1 MSALLGIAWRSAW
14 HRRFALALV
23 VGSLALSTFLLLS
36 VERIRADV
44 QRNFRNAVSGTDLIV
59 GARSGPV
66 PLLLYSVFRIGG
78 VQQGVRLSSLQA
90 LEQDRAVAWVVP
102 LALGDSH
109 QGFPVLGTTVGYFE
123 HFRYGDRRPLALAE
137 GRAFE
142 ATTDR
147 EAVLG
152 AEVAERLGYRP
163 GQRIVLSHG
172 DGALDGQDHD
182 HHPFTV
188 VGVLARTGTPVD
200 RSVHITLQGMQALH
214 QDWVGGIRLPGAGGA
229 LGAAVGAPLRAP
241 GVAEPALPRT
251 VTAALVGLKSR
262 AAVFS
267 VQQRVATQEGEPLMA
282 ILPGVV
288 LDELWSMLGM
298 VEQALLA
305 MSALVGAVSLAG
317 LIAVVVAALDQRRRE
332 LAVLRSIG
340 AGPPKLLGL
349 LVLEGAVLSGV
360 GVLLGTVAWWGL
372 LAMAGPWV
380 EAHHGVVLSAGPP
393 RSGEWALIAA
403 VVAAGPLAALLPGW
417 RAYRL
422 SLADGLQVRG

>member
-1 MSALLGIAWRSAW
+1 MSAWLNIAWRSAW

-23 VGSLALSTFLLLS
+23 VASLALSTFLLLS

-59 GARSGPV
+59 GARAGSV

-78 VQQGVRLSSLQA
+78 VQQGVRLSSLLA

-109 QGFPVLGTTVGYFE
+109 RGFPVLGTTIGYFE
-123 HFRYGDRRPLALAE
+123 HFRHGDRRALTLAQ
-137 GRAFE
+137 GRPFA
-142 ATTDR
+142 ATADQ

-152 AEVAERLGYRP
+152 AEVAQRLGYRI

-172 DGALDGQDHD
+172 DGALAEQDHD

-214 QDWVGGIRLPGAGGA
+214 RDWVGGIRLPGAG
-229 LGAAVGAPLRAP
+229 V
-241 GVAEPALPRT
+241 EPPLPRT

-267 VQQRVATQEGEPLMA
+267 VQQRVALQEGEPLMA

-305 MSALVGAVSLAG
+305 MGVLVGAVSLAG
-317 LIAVVVAALDQRRRE
+317 LMAVVVTALDQRRRE

-340 AGPPKLLGL
+340 AGPRKVLGL
-349 LVLEGAVLSGV
+349 LVLEGGVLSGM
-360 GVLLGTVAWWGL
+360 GALIGTLAWWLGL
-372 LAMAGPWV
+372 AVAGPWV

-393 RSGEWALIAA
+393 RIGEWMLIAA
-403 VVAAGPLAALLPGW
+403 VLASGPLAALLPGW

-422 SLADGLQVRG
+422 SLADGLQPRGST